1 MIAWANE
8 SAIFS
13 VYTCYHIF
21 IQSILITFSLY
32 FLPLVLILSR
42 RSVRLLFL
50 LRGQKRIEYL
60 TFPFFYG
67 YYIFRKATTTF
78 AKKHNPSKIDIIF
91 INVNNNK
98 FMLRYIYNKQ
108 FYLVYIFLSNLIIF
122 HPCSHILSFL
132 ILSILYPKVSKNMNR
147 RSKYIQDVVCIGMQ
161 QNS

>member
-1 MIAWANE
+1 M
-8 SAIFS
+8 
-13 VYTCYHIF
+13 YTCYHIF

-42 RSVRLLFL
+42 RSLRLLFL

-108 FYLVYIFLSNLIIF
+108 FYLVYIFLSNLINSN
-122 HPCSHILSFL
+122 PSHILSFL
-132 ILSILYPKVSKNMNR
+132 ILVFYILRLV
-147 RSKYIQDVVCIGMQ
+147 KYE
-161 QNS
+161 